1 MVAGDNHLGGED
13 FDNRM
18 LKHFVEI
25 FKRQHKVDI
34 SGDSRALRRLRTA
47 CEKAKMILSSA
58 TETTVE
64 VDCLYNGIDFFL
76 TITRA
81 KFEELNMDLF
91 KKCIEPV
98 EQCLAD
104 AKMKKSC
111 VHDIVLT
118 GGSSRIPSCSSC
130 CRTYL
135 MGRSSARALIQ
146 MRLWLMEPLFKP
158 PS

>member
-1 MVAGDNHLGGED
+1 M
-13 FDNRM
+13 
-18 LKHFVEI
+18 
-25 FKRQHKVDI
+25 DI

-130 CRTYL
+130 YRTSL
-135 MGRSSARALIQ
+135 MGRSSARA
-146 MRLWLMEPLFKP
+146 
-158 PS
+158 

>member
-1 MVAGDNHLGGED
+1 M
-13 FDNRM
+13 
-18 LKHFVEI
+18 
-25 FKRQHKVDI
+25 DI

-76 TITRA
+76 TITCA

-118 GGSSRIPSCSSC
+118 GGSSRIPK
-130 CRTYL
+130 L
-135 MGRSSARALIQ
+135 QQL
-146 MRLWLMEPLFKP
+146 L
-158 PS
+158 